1 VHFAGADVTRRPAH
15 AIAALGLARTFQIV
29 HPFTGLTAR
38 ECVMLSAMFGSAHGR
53 RHRLAEAGAAA
64 ANALELVGLSGFA
77 DSPAESLNA
86 ARRRMLEIARAVAS
100 RPRLVLLDEVLSGLN
115 SAEIEHGIRLIRGIL
130 ADGIAV
136 VMIEHVVQAVA
147 GIAER
152 IVVLDQ
158 GRKIADGPAAEI
170 LRDEQA
176 IRAYFGVA
184 REPRLA

>member
-1 VHFAGADVTRRPAH
+1 
-15 AIAALGLARTFQIV
+15 
-29 HPFTGLTAR
+29 
-38 ECVMLSAMFGSAHGR
+38 
-53 RHRLAEAGAAA
+53 
-64 ANALELVGLSGFA
+64 
-77 DSPAESLNA
+77 
-86 ARRRMLEIARAVAS
+86 
-100 RPRLVLLDEVLSGLN
+100 
-115 SAEIEHGIRLIRGIL
+115 
-130 ADGIAV
+130 
-136 VMIEHVVQAVA
+136 VA